1 MEALAHAQLD
11 QLAHEHWWLIGRQRV
26 CLGLLESVLDGRRPE
41 RVLDVG
47 SGSGG
52 FLAPLRRLGG
62 TLHHVDTDPGS
73 IERCRARGE
82 GGGLVASGGK
92 LPFAS
97 ETFDLVCLFDV
108 IEHIADDRAALTEV
122 ARVLRPGGT
131 AFLHVPAHPWL
142 FAQNDRVSGHHRRYT
157 RGALRNLAQVADLE
171 VLRLTGTNVLLLP
184 GIAAAILALKGLES
198 LGLGR
203 RRPHT
208 NLSWPLPS
216 WAHALLARTF
226 AAELRLSRTH
236 DLPTGH
242 SLALVARKAA

>member
-1 MEALAHAQLD
+1 MDPLAHAQLD
-11 QLAHEHWWLIGRQRV
+11 QLAHEHWWLRGRQRV
-26 CLGLLESVLDGRRPE
+26 CLGLLEAALDGRRPE

-52 FLAPLRRLGG
+52 FLGPLRRLGG
-62 TLHHVDTDPGS
+62 TLHHMDSDHESV
-73 IERCRARGE
+73 ELCRARGE
-82 GGGLVASGGK
+82 SGGLVASGGN
-92 LPFAS
+92 LPFAP

-108 IEHIADDRAALTEV
+108 IEHIADDREALTEV

-142 FAQNDRVSGHHRRYT
+142 FAQNDRVAGHHRRYT
-157 RGALRNLAQVADLE
+157 RSGLRDLALDAGLE
-171 VLRLTGTNVLLLP
+171 VQRLTGTNVILLP
-184 GIAAAILALKGLES
+184 GIATAVLALKGLES
-198 LGLGR
+198 LGFGR
-203 RRPHT
+203 RQPHT

-216 WAHALLARTF
+216 WAHTLLARTF
-226 AAELRLSRTH
+226 AAELRLSRTR

>member
-1 MEALAHAQLD
+1 MEALAHDQLD
-11 QLAHEHWWLIGRQRV
+11 QLADEHWWLLGRKRV
-26 CLGLLESVLDGRRPE
+26 CLGLLEAALDGRQPA

-52 FLAPLRRLGG
+52 FLASLRRIGG
-62 TLHHVDTDPGS
+62 TLHHVDTDRGS
-73 IERCRARGE
+73 LERCRARGQD
-82 GGGLVASGGK
+82 GGLQASGGH

-108 IEHIADDRAALTEV
+108 LEHIADDREALTEV

-131 AFLHVPAHPWL
+131 VFLHVPAHPWL

-157 RGALRNLAQVADLE
+157 RAALRDLTRAAGLE
-171 VLRLTGTNVLLLP
+171 LERLTGTNVLLLP
-184 GIAAAILALKGLES
+184 AIAAVILALKGLER
-198 LGLGR
+198 LGFGR
-203 RRPHT
+203 RSPHT
-208 NLSWPLPS
+208 NLSWPLPV
-216 WAHALLARTF
+216 WAHSLLARTF
-226 AAELRLSRTH
+226 AAELLLSRTR